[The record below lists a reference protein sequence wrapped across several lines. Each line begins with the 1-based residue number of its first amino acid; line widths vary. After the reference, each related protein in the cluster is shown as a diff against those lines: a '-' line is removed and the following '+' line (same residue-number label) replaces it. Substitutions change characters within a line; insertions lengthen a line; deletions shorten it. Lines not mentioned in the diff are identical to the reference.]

1 MWLSE
6 GYNKSVEKSTSNA
19 TDKKHIM
26 ISYNKHSRDLCL
38 EIKKHLESNDH
49 VVWIDVE
56 NIHGSSLDSM
66 AKAVENSF
74 CVLMCMTEHYKQSSN
89 CRAEAEYAFQLDKAI
104 IPLIMQKGYKAD
116 GW

>member
-1 MWLSE
+1 MWLKESS
-6 GYNKSVEKSTSNA
+6 KKTVEKETE
-19 TDKKHIM
+19 KKHIM

-38 EIKKHLESNDH
+38 EIKKNLELNDH

-56 NIHGSSLDSM
+56 NIHGSSLESM
-66 AKAVENSF
+66 ANAVENSY
-74 CVLMCMTEHYKQSSN
+74 CVLMCMTENYKQSSN
-89 CRAEAEYAFQLDKAI
+89 CRAEAEYAFQLGRSI